1 MPGQSMRFRHAT
13 CRIALRPTPHQL
25 GTEAVRHASYKLHTL
40 QVTVA
45 LVIREYDNSK
55 RCSSLVQLIHGT
67 RSSGGGMCR
76 DASPD

>member
-1 MPGQSMRFRHAT
+1 MPGQSMRFQCMIRDLG
-13 CRIALRPTPHQL
+13 IALRPTPHR
-25 GTEAVRHASYKLHTL
+25 GSTSSRFL
-40 QVTVA
+40 QVTHITVA

-55 RCSSLVQLIHGT
+55 RCSSLVKLIHGT